1 MVVHHLHIICI
12 QPPHPVLTVRH
23 LWINLE
29 CLYDVN
35 ALSGVSR
42 LYCLEG
48 NGRKRK
54 CVSNYQEASLFFRIS
69 DTWYWTCGFREPALY
84 VYFLSCLQQ
93 RRALCTNLYFDPC
106 KFLMYFYPF
115 KILFLVEKHHGPPPS
130 FKINSPSSLFYRT
143 SIISLIHI
151 NPWSHGD

>member
-1 MVVHHLHIICI
+1 MVVCHLHIICI
-12 QPPHPVLTVRH
+12 QPPHPLLTIRH

-42 LYCLEG
+42 LYCSEG

-54 CVSNYQEASLFFRIS
+54 CVSNYQEASLVLPYF
-69 DTWYWTCGFREPALY
+69 WYPVLNLRLQRASSVCI
-84 VYFLSCLQQ
+84 FLSCLQQ

-106 KFLMYFYPF
+106 ELLMFFYPL

-143 SIISLIHI
+143 RIISLIHI